1 MQLLLNRRS
10 ARMVAFGLASGM
22 FVAVPVRLRAQDTTT
37 VPKTHTVKKGDT
49 LWDLAAKYL
58 SDAFRWPEIY
68 RLNTDIIQDPHW
80 IYPGEIL
87 KLPGYVGVGLPT
99 AGGAANNP
107 APTPGAPTP
116 PVITPPDTTAPR
128 RTEASL
134 F

>member
-68 RLNTDIIQDPHW
+68 RLNTDVVQDPHW

-87 KLPGYVGVGLPT
+87 KLPGYIGTELP
-99 AGGAANNP
+99 AGGIAIPNANP
-107 APTPGAPTP
+107 TQAPP
-116 PVITPPDTTAPR
+116 
-128 RTEASL
+128 
-134 F
+134 